1 MSKRED
7 KILRHPEPEP
17 IDSGVHTDIPR
28 RLRLSSREIGVAV
41 VLTFAALLQLYWSLT
56 RDDEKITSAM
66 PQLDPASVSR
76 HAR

>member
-7 KILRHPEPEP
+7 NPSRYAEPEP
-17 IDSGVHTDIPR
+17 IESGVHTDIPR

-56 RDDEKITSAM
+56 KEGEKLTSAI
-66 PQLDPASVSR
+66 PHLDPAAVSR